1 MATTDLMVGIGAE
14 YKGKAAFKK
23 ADNDILGLGKG
34 VKQLA
39 KAYIGLQ
46 GAQKAFRYGQA
57 SLKAF
62 VADDKAARQLT
73 QTVNNL
79 GLSYEATNVANFIA
93 GLEQTYHVAD
103 DLLRPAFARLI
114 QVTQSYTK
122 SKEIMTTALNAAA
135 GAGVDLSTTVQ
146 DLSQAYVGNL
156 KGLKKYNL
164 GLTNAEL
171 ATMSFQ
177 EIQDKLNQTFTGQAS
192 LAAETYAGKMDAL
205 AIASNNA
212 KEIIGK
218 GLVDAISAAF
228 GGGSIEKATTNIEK
242 MAGVIADIVAGLGT
256 IAGFFGKV
264 ISLTDKLTPGYQVN
278 KANAAKAANAPYD
291 PRSGNMP
298 DMSPAALKV
307 IAARKKADAD
317 AVKRQKELAALSVK
331 QTKAIKEQTL
341 LAKAKA
347 LLEQSSMVLNM
358 DLIQNTA
365 ALMGKITADEAL
377 RLKLQQAILL
387 GNEEAAGNLA
397 QKLLSSQIEAVK
409 LASLNPVNGWAKY
422 FNDALAALQQLR
434 DELAK
439 LGAPKT
445 ITTLELDAQTAILD
459 ASNFDFEQIL
469 KDTDNAR
476 KDLDKANALAEQLRQ
491 KMIND
496 GLING
501 IKTNLPSVTSVSP
514 QINLPP
520 GFAGFGPTT
529 GAASQ
534 TQEIRITLDPKASQL
549 INAEVVKA
557 NANGSQSTVN
567 RNGFFNYGG

>member
-1 MATTDLMVGIGAE
+1 MATTDLMIGIGAE
-14 YKGKAAFKK
+14 YKGKSAFNK
-23 ADNDILGLGKG
+23 ADKDILGLGKG
-34 VKQLA
+34 VKNLA

-46 GAQKAFRYGQA
+46 GAQKAFRFGQA

-177 EIQDKLNQTFTGQAS
+177 QIQDKLNATFTGQAA
-192 LAAETYAGKMDAL
+192 LAADTYAGKMDAL

-218 GLVDAISAAF
+218 GLVDAIANAF
-228 GGGSIEKATTNIEK
+228 GNGDITKATTQIES
-242 MAGVIADIVAGLGT
+242 MAQAVSDIVAGLGT
-256 IAGFFGKV
+256 MTGWFSKLFNVTSGIGLFDALANKRN
-264 ISLTDKLTPGYQVN
+264 SLASKYTPF
-278 KANAAKAANAPYD
+278 D
-291 PRSGNMP
+291 PRTGNMP
-298 DMSPAALKV
+298 DMSPAAIKSLQL
-307 IAARKKADAD
+307 RKKADAD
-317 AVKRQKELAALSVK
+317 AAKRQKELASLAAKQVKALK
-331 QTKAIKEQTL
+331 DQTALTKAKTL
-341 LAKAKA
+341 LDKASA
-347 LLEQSSMVLNM
+347 VLNM

-365 ALMGKITADEAL
+365 ALMGKVTADETL

-387 GNEEAAGNLA
+387 GNSTEAGNLA
-397 QKLLSSQIEAVK
+397 QQLLSSQIAAMK
-409 LASLNPVNGWAKY
+409 LSASNPLGG
-422 FNDALAALQQLR
+422 FTDALMAALKALQQIR
-434 DELAK
+434 TELAL
-439 LGAPKT
+439 LGADKVPVLAPNTSLGYVDAFARGPGTANSFNDVYSSSAMDYQDAFARPGGSGTANVNVNLNMNPDAAKLF
-445 ITTLELDAQTAILD
+445 ITD
-459 ASNFDFEQIL
+459 
-469 KDTDNAR
+469 
-476 KDLDKANALAEQLRQ
+476 
-491 KMIND
+491 
-496 GLING
+496 
-501 IKTNLPSVTSVSP
+501 
-514 QINLPP
+514 
-520 GFAGFGPTT
+520 
-529 GAASQ
+529 
-534 TQEIRITLDPKASQL
+534 
-549 INAEVVKA
+549 VVVG
-557 NANGSQSTVN
+557 NTANGNSNQLTRVTTPWMT
-567 RNGFFNYGG
+567 

>member
-23 ADNDILGLGKG
+23 ADNDILGLSKG
-34 VKQLA
+34 VKTLA
-39 KAYIGLQ
+39 KAYIGLA
-46 GAQKAFRYGQA
+46 GAQKAFAYGQQ

-62 VADDKAARQLT
+62 VQDDKAARQLT
-73 QTVNNL
+73 QTVTNL

-93 GLEQTYHVAD
+93 GLEKTYAVAD

-156 KGLKKYNL
+156 RGLRKYNL
-164 GLTNAEL
+164 GLTQAEL

-177 EIQDKLNQTFTGQAS
+177 QIQDKLNQTFTGQAA

-228 GGGSIEKATTNIEK
+228 GGGEISTATTNIEK
-242 MAGVIADIVAGLGT
+242 MAKVIADIVAGLGT
-256 IAGFFGKV
+256 ITGFLAQTSK
-264 ISLTDKLTPGYQVN
+264 ISGLGLLGALNN
-278 KANAAKAANAPYD
+278 KRNALALKDTPYD

-298 DMSPAALKV
+298 DMSPAAMKT
-307 IAARKKADAD
+307 IQARKAADAA
-317 AVKRQKELAALSVK
+317 AVKRQKELAALAGK
-331 QTKAIKEQTL
+331 QTKAIKEQTAL
-341 LAKAKA
+341 MKAKA
-347 LLEQSSMVLNM
+347 VLDKSSMVMNM

-365 ALMGKITADEAL
+365 ALMGKVTADETL

-387 GNEEAAGNLA
+387 GNSTEAGNLA
-397 QKLLSSQIEAVK
+397 QQLLASQYAAMKLSS
-409 LASLNPVNGWAKY
+409 SNPLGG
-422 FNDALAALQQLR
+422 FTDALLAALKGVQNLR

-439 LGAPKT
+439 LGAAKVAIPT
-445 ITTLELDAQTAILD
+445 IGMAQTVPTSVAGSGPFTTTNNGVVI
-459 ASNFDFEQIL
+459 STPFDTGTSQ
-469 KDTDNAR
+469 
-476 KDLDKANALAEQLRQ
+476 
-491 KMIND
+491 
-496 GLING
+496 
-501 IKTNLPSVTSVSP
+501 KTNVNVNVTMNP
-514 QINLPP
+514 D
-520 GFAGFGPTT
+520 
-529 GAASQ
+529 AAKLF
-534 TQEIRITLDPKASQL
+534 ITD
-549 INAEVVKA
+549 VVVG
-557 NANGSQSTVN
+557 NTANGNSNQLTRVTTPWMT
-567 RNGFFNYGG
+567 